1 MAGVQSLQ
9 SWKSLVVMIMLGVLA
24 LLLGACAQPVKY
36 IAVPTVT
43 DAPATPVLQACA
55 EHAARAQRQ
64 AFGESFRA
72 LQFNRA
78 GLVLASPMN
87 KVGSQDVGAVYDG
100 DGVWYGRPAGSMGEW
115 RSVRFHCMVS
125 PMGNVVYSFVRAN

>member
-1 MAGVQSLQ
+1 MTQVRDLQ
-9 SWKSLVVMIMLGVLA
+9 SWKSWLAMLVAGALA
-24 LLLGACAQPVKY
+24 LLLGACAQPVRY
-36 IAVPTVT
+36 VAVPTVA

-55 EHAARAQRQ
+55 EHAARAQRE
-64 AFGESFRA
+64 AFGDVFRA

-100 DGVWYGRPAGSMGEW
+100 EGTWYGRPAGTMGEW

>member
-1 MAGVQSLQ
+1 MAGVRDLQ
-9 SWKSLVVMIMLGVLA
+9 SWKSLAVMIALGILA

-36 IAVPTVT
+36 IAVPTVS

-55 EHAARAQRQ
+55 EHAARGQRE

-78 GLVLASPMN
+78 GLVLASPMK
-87 KVGSQDVGAVYDG
+87 KVGSQEVGAVYDG
-100 DGVWYGRPAGSMGEW
+100 DGVWYGRPYGTMGEW

-125 PMGNVVYSFVRAN
+125 PMGNVVYSFVRAY